1 MSGPG
6 SVLPADLVAVLY
18 RDACRFDVI
27 ARKPGNVSLD
37 SPGHGMT
44 ARDFLDS
51 ARVTAPHVAAGGQGV
66 GAGVRAAIEASWAT
80 VGCNTNL
87 GIVLLAVPLARAA
100 REAGPGD
107 LRHRVARVL
116 AALDVDDARETYA
129 AIRRASP
136 AGLGEV
142 EAGDVAREPC
152 IGLREAMGLA
162 ADRDR
167 IAWNYVHDYADV
179 FELGLPALHAGLASG
194 EGLAAA
200 AVRAYLRLL
209 AAVPDTHVARKY
221 GPAEAERVRCRAVEV
236 ETWYEACD
244 TSGARDH
251 VVETFDRELKLAG
264 VNPGTSADL
273 TVASLF
279 AMYLAAALEEA
290 R

>member
-1 MSGPG
+1 MSGPA
-6 SVLPADLVAVLY
+6 LPAALVEALY

-44 ARDFLDS
+44 ARDFLAS
-51 ARVTAPHVAAGGQGV
+51 AGVTAPLVAAA
-66 GAGVRAAIEASWAT
+66 GAGIGGTVRAAVAANWEA

-87 GIVLLAVPLARAA
+87 GIVLLAVPLAAAA
-100 REAGPGD
+100 RRPGGPA
-107 LRHRVARVL
+107 LRPRLAAVL
-116 AALDVDDARETYA
+116 AGLDVDDARATYA

-136 AGLGEV
+136 AGLGKV
-142 EAGDVAREPC
+142 GDGDVAAEPA
-152 IGLREAMGLA
+152 ITLREAMRLA

-167 IAWNYVHDYADV
+167 IAWNYVNDYADV
-179 FELGLPALHAGLASG
+179 FELGLPALRAGLALG

-200 AVRAYLRLL
+200 TVRAYLRFL
-209 AAVPDTHVARKY
+209 AAFPDTHVVRKL
-221 GPAEAERVRCRAVEV
+221 GIAEAERVRRRAVEV
-236 ETWYEACD
+236 ETLHKACED
-244 TSGARDH
+244 SGAR
-251 VVETFDRELKLAG
+251 EAALAAFDRELKLAG

-279 AMYLAAALEEA
+279 AMNLAAALREA